1 MANDSNINTT
11 GRVNTAY
18 SRDDLSEM
26 DRIFVPQ
33 DLDENLEV
41 GDFAAYKPCTLKFWR
56 SVPSNCRLVKENIF
70 TKDPV
75 FIDQTGFVLVPPL
88 FTRTILVPGPE
99 LEGIKTFKDI
109 KCLSFDKIEIGI
121 DLTLSMSISNPALYI
136 RKGKHQ
142 LAQLTSIVNRLLR
155 VYVANRKFD
164 DLVVSECRLNLFDR
178 NGELEAFEQTNGI
191 KVNKVIFEKIELP
204 ERLKKL
210 YNDAA
215 EEEQRKKAQ
224 EVKLKAELDKAN
236 ADAQIMGIKSE
247 AEAKKISAIENAKAV
262 ASLEKINKLVDT
274 LLGKGV
280 PIEKIEDYLK
290 HYIMAENGNTIF
302 MGGNS
307 TSSDIAMGV
316 AAGNAYKAKK
326 EEKGE
331 VPKGSALKN
340 SQFDKLIDTLI
351 LQVSLNNLTE
361 ENFKFLE
368 KRLSTPETMNAINR
382 FSDADRSDLFRQI
395 MSTYG
400 TQEIDE
406 NVHKKTR

>member
-11 GRVNTAY
+11 GRVNTTY

-41 GDFAAYKPCTLKFWR
+41 GDFVAYKPCTLKFWR

-75 FIDQTGFVLVPPL
+75 LINQTGFVLVPPL

-121 DLTLSMSISNPALYI
+121 DLTLSMSISNPTLYI

-178 NGELEAFEQTNGI
+178 NGELKAFEKANGI
-191 KVNKVIFEKIELP
+191 KINKVIFEKIELP

-224 EVKLKAELDKAN
+224 AVKLKAELDKAN

-280 PIEKIEDYLK
+280 PIENIEDYLK

-307 TSSDIAMGV
+307 TSNDIAMGV
-316 AAGNAYKAKK
+316 DAGSAYKAKK
-326 EEKGE
+326 EDKVEAK
-331 VPKGSALKN
+331 KGSSLKT
-340 SQFDKLIDTLI
+340 SQFDNLIDTLI
-351 LQVSLNNLTE
+351 LQVSLNNLKE
-361 ENFKFLE
+361 EDFKFLE

-400 TQEIDE
+400 TQEVDE